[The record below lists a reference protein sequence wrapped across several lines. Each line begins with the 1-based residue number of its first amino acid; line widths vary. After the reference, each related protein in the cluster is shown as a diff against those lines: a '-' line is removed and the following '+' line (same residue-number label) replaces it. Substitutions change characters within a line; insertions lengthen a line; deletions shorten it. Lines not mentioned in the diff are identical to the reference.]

1 VTGDHRGRLLHDC
14 GYPRPVQPDS
24 EDDAW
29 RSIVENYGDRA
40 EIGPEELPEPVPEP
54 VPDRDQ
60 TDEPAQDEDRYV
72 PPPPPPLPHLTP
84 DRFAAWTG
92 VFGAPTV
99 MLVALLL
106 GIHFPAWLGYLL
118 VAAFV
123 GGFVY
128 LVVQM
133 PRGPRDP
140 GDDGARL

>member
-1 VTGDHRGRLLHDC
+1 MVPGPRTT
-14 GYPRPVQPDS
+14 YPRPVQPDS

-29 RSIVENYGDRA
+29 RSIVETYGDRA
-40 EIGPEELPEPVPEP
+40 DLGPEETPEPVPEP
-54 VPDRDQ
+54 VREPVRDDTEA
-60 TDEPAQDEDRYV
+60 TDEERYV
-72 PPPPPPLPHLTP
+72 PPPPPPLPHVTP
-84 DRFAAWTG
+84 DRLAAWSG

-99 MLVALLL
+99 LLVALLV
-106 GIHFPAWLGYLL
+106 GIHLPAWLGYLL
-118 VAAFV
+118 VASFV

>member
-1 VTGDHRGRLLHDC
+1 
-14 GYPRPVQPDS
+14 VQPDS

-40 EIGPEELPEPVPEP
+40 DLGPEEAPEPVPEP
-54 VPDRDQ
+54 VR
-60 TDEPAQDEDRYV
+60 EPAGDDTEAADEERYV
-72 PPPPPPLPHLTP
+72 PPPPPPLPHVTP
-84 DRFAAWTG
+84 DRLAAWSG

-99 MLVALLL
+99 LLVALLV
-106 GIHFPAWLGYLL
+106 GIHLPAWLGYLL
-118 VAAFV
+118 VASFV

>member
-1 VTGDHRGRLLHDC
+1 
-14 GYPRPVQPDS
+14 VQPDS

-40 EIGPEELPEPVPEP
+40 DLGPEETPEPVPEP
-54 VPDRDQ
+54 VR
-60 TDEPAQDEDRYV
+60 EPARDDTEAADEERYV
-72 PPPPPPLPHLTP
+72 PPPPPPLPHVTP
-84 DRFAAWTG
+84 DRLAAWSG

-99 MLVALLL
+99 LLVALLV
-106 GIHFPAWLGYLL
+106 GIHLPAWLGYLL
-118 VAAFV
+118 VASVV
-123 GGFVY
+123 GGFVD

>member
-1 VTGDHRGRLLHDC
+1 MTGDDRWRLHDC

-54 VPDRDQ
+54 APDRDG
-60 TDEPAQDEDRYV
+60 TDDEPAWDEDRYV
-72 PPPPPPLPHLTP
+72 PPPPPPLPHVTP

-99 MLVALLL
+99 MLVALLV

>member
-1 VTGDHRGRLLHDC
+1 VVAC
-14 GYPRPVQPDS
+14 GATAYPRPVQPDS

-29 RSIVENYGDRA
+29 RSIVDNYGDRA
-40 EIGPEELPEPVPEP
+40 DLGPEEAPAPAAERDHGRED
-54 VPDRDQ
+54 PDD
-60 TDEPAQDEDRYV
+60 DEAWDEDRYV
-72 PPPPPPLPHLTP
+72 PPPPPPLPHVTP
-84 DRFAAWTG
+84 DRLAAWTG

-99 MLVALLL
+99 LLVALLV
-106 GIHFPAWLGYLL
+106 GIHLPAWLGWLL
-118 VAAFV
+118 VASFV

>member
-1 VTGDHRGRLLHDC
+1 MVAC
-14 GYPRPVQPDS
+14 GTTTYPRPVQPDS

-40 EIGPEELPEPVPEP
+40 DIGPEEAPAPAAG
-54 VPDRDQ
+54 RDHAREDAD
-60 TDEPAQDEDRYV
+60 DEAWDEDRYV
-72 PPPPPPLPHLTP
+72 PPPPPPLPHVTP
-84 DRFAAWTG
+84 DRLAAWTG

-99 MLVALLL
+99 LLVALLV
-106 GIHFPAWLGYLL
+106 GIHLPAWLGWLL
-118 VAAFV
+118 VASFV

>member
-1 VTGDHRGRLLHDC
+1 MVAC
-14 GYPRPVQPDS
+14 GTTTYPRPVQPDS

-40 EIGPEELPEPVPEP
+40 QIGPEEAPAPAAG
-54 VPDRDQ
+54 RDQ
-60 TDEPAQDEDRYV
+60 GREDSDDEAFDEERYV
-72 PPPPPPLPHLTP
+72 PPPPPPLPHVTP
-84 DRFAAWTG
+84 DRLAAWTG

-99 MLVALLL
+99 LLVALLV
-106 GIHFPAWLGYLL
+106 GIHLPAWLGWLL
-118 VAAFV
+118 VASFV